1 MSEADAQ
8 GYFEYLALLY
18 KRFRIAK
25 DNFLQRPFRKPTDF
39 YNPKSLIAGF
49 RLHTL
54 GDAYSSVS
62 RYVSDDRLRKAL
74 AFQTLYIG
82 ISPYEGPS
90 LYMIIPV
97 SYTHLDVYKR
107 QSILHA
113 SCAQSSDGV
122 GSASVYQAAEMLR

>member
-1 MSEADAQ
+1 MYKRQ
-8 GYFEYLALLY
+8 FEYLALLY

-90 LYMIIPV
+90 LYMICLL
-97 SYTHLDVYKR
+97 YTSEFAVG
-107 QSILHA
+107 HA
-113 SCAQSSDGV
+113 VHGCP
-122 GSASVYQAAEMLR
+122 LR